1 MKKLEFHESLNDIP
15 LMPLHERDALAE
27 DIKKNGQLFPIIL
40 LNGKIIDGRNRY
52 LACLSREIEPKV
64 ISLNPAKPETFIA
77 SANYYRKH
85 WTTHERAHF
94 AALMSIA
101 SERGSP
107 ESNAPNGAFPS
118 VEPPITQK
126 KAAEA
131 MGVGRRTVQRAK
143 AKITGKTKQDSG
155 PKDKKNVAAPVDS
168 SGIVV
173 PESALPYWYRKVEV
187 TDIINAINAVK
198 RKVQAIPKDDPL
210 YAHVGLN
217 AVLSD
222 LRSATGR
229 LMAAIPAHVCPYC
242 KGLKPDK
249 CKACKGKGVISEYFY
264 KTAVPKEMKSE
275 QPF

>member
-15 LMPLHERDALAE
+15 LMPLHERDALAD
-27 DIKKNGQLFPIIL
+27 DIKRNGQLFPIIL
-40 LNGKIIDGRNRY
+40 LNGKVIDGRNRY
-52 LACLSREIEPKV
+52 LACLSREIEPKT
-64 ISLNPAKPETFIA
+64 ISLNPADHKSFIA
-77 SANYYRKH
+77 SANYFRKH

-101 SERGSP
+101 SERGNP
-107 ESNAPNGAFPS
+107 ESNAPNGAIPS
-118 VEPPITQK
+118 VEPQITQE
-126 KAAEA
+126 KAAKL

-143 AKITGKTKQDSG
+143 AKIKGKTNGKHIRTGVQ
-155 PKDKKNVAAPVDS
+155 KDTEAVDAGGSKIPV
-168 SGIVV
+168 G
-173 PESALPYWYRKVEV
+173 AMPYWNRKAEV
-187 TDIINAINAVK
+187 TDLINAINAIK

-222 LRSATGR
+222 LRAATGR

-242 KGLKPDK
+242 KGEKPEA

-264 KTAVPKEMKSE
+264 KTAVPKEMKPE

>member
-15 LMPLHERDALAE
+15 LMPLHERNALAN
-27 DIKKNGQLFPIIL
+27 DIAENGQLFPIIL
-40 LNGKIIDGRNRY
+40 LNGKVIDGRNRY
-52 LACLSREIEPKV
+52 LACLSREIEPKT
-64 ISLNPAKPETFIA
+64 ISLNPADHKSFIA
-77 SANYYRKH
+77 SANYFRKH

-101 SERGSP
+101 SERGNP

-118 VEPPITQK
+118 VEPQITQE
-126 KAAEA
+126 KAAKI

-143 AKITGKTKQDSG
+143 AKITGKPKQDSG
-155 PKDKKNVAAPVDS
+155 QKDKKDVTPPVDS

-173 PESALPYWYRKVEV
+173 PESALSYWNRKIEV
-187 TDIINAINAVK
+187 TDLINAINAIK

-222 LRSATGR
+222 LRAATGR

-242 KGLKPDK
+242 KGEKPEA

-264 KTAVPKEMKSE
+264 KTAVPKEMKPE